1 MKGRN
6 THVKEKGYTKA
17 VDMWSLGCTSIY
29 LFTGTSLFLKPI
41 GIGDRRDTA
50 EATLEAAAGCDL
62 SRMETDSE
70 WETISDCQKDFVRK
84 LLVLDEDERMT
95 AQEALNHP
103 WFAQCKEALNAVYE
117 HATRYWKPFRQLGTL
132 IEKIR
137 MDSDHDRN
145 TKVLN
150 QISFHILCQR

>member
-6 THVKEKGYTKA
+6 THVKGKGYTKA

-41 GIGDRRDTA
+41 GIDDRHDTA
-50 EATLEAAAGCDL
+50 EATLEAAARCDL
-62 SRMETDSE
+62 SRMETDSQ

-95 AQEALNHP
+95 AKEALSHP
-103 WFAQCKEALNAVYE
+103 WFAQCKEAFNAVYE
-117 HATRYWKPFRQLGTL
+117 HATRHWKPSRQLGSL

-137 MDSDHDRN
+137 MDSELDRKS
-145 TKVLN
+145 KVFR
-150 QISFHILCQR
+150 QVSFHRCLR